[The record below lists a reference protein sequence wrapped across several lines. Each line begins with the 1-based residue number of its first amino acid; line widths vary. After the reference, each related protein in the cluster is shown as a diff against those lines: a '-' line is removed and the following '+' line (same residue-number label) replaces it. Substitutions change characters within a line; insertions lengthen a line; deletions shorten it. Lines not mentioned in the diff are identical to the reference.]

1 MEGIGGGEERASM
14 RSFVLEE
21 KGREKCPVEDFHL
34 VEEAL
39 GHLKEDS
46 YSFLCLFQDDE
57 QYIRCDT
64 SQVEDPCVT
73 VRKSSRGDRWAQ
85 YYHFTRDWAD
95 IQALFSAYWQGTL
108 DPSGWEEQ
116 VEEQLTARLSDLTQP
131 AQGAFP
137 WADTLHKAFAAG
149 QLMKIAELL
158 SQGDPDVLEKLNAS
172 LADPT
177 LLRRAEEAP
186 ALGPLR
192 NEMTPKE
199 RVILDYYTEWE
210 DMPGDPI
217 TARFINGTRR
227 AKWLPKGTA
236 LGVKDLLWTCLQ
248 WDVMVGLLKER
259 EMIACLPVLDRY
271 DEGRLSQFQDMMA
284 QLLAEQGLE
293 IDYHNK
299 YFKQMR
305 TVSGWSATAQG
316 VLADHGWSLVMLGER
331 RLKEYLYALIP
342 IQEER
347 GLWTRSLA
355 IGMRA
360 CTLCQYTC
368 LSAGSMLWTIDG
380 EERTKLWRQTGMI
393 REF

>member
-1 MEGIGGGEERASM
+1 M
-14 RSFVLEE
+14 RSFILEE
-21 KGREKCPVEDFHL
+21 KGQAKRPVKDFHL
-34 VEEAL
+34 VEQAL
-39 GHLKEDS
+39 GRLKEDP
-46 YSFLCLFQDDE
+46 YSFLCLSQDEE

-108 DPSGWEEQ
+108 DPSGWEDQ
-116 VEEQLTARLSDLTQP
+116 VEEQLTVRLSDLPLP
-131 AQGAFP
+131 AEGAFP

-199 RVILDYYTEWE
+199 RVILDYYTKWE

>member
-1 MEGIGGGEERASM
+1 M

-172 LADPT
+172 LADPA

-192 NEMTPKE
+192 NEITPKE
-199 RVILDYYTEWE
+199 RVILDYYTKWE

-217 TARFINGTRR
+217 TARFINGTLGPSGCPR
-227 AKWLPKGTA
+227 AQRWA
-236 LGVKDLLWTCLQ
+236 
-248 WDVMVGLLKER
+248 
-259 EMIACLPVLDRY
+259 
-271 DEGRLSQFQDMMA
+271 
-284 QLLAEQGLE
+284 
-293 IDYHNK
+293 
-299 YFKQMR
+299 
-305 TVSGWSATAQG
+305 
-316 VLADHGWSLVMLGER
+316 
-331 RLKEYLYALIP
+331 
-342 IQEER
+342 
-347 GLWTRSLA
+347 
-355 IGMRA
+355 
-360 CTLCQYTC
+360 
-368 LSAGSMLWTIDG
+368 
-380 EERTKLWRQTGMI
+380 
-393 REF
+393 